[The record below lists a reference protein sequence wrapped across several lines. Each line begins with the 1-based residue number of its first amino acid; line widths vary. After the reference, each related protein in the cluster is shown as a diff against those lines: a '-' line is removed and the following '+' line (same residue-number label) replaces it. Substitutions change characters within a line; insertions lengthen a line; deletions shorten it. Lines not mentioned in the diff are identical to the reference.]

1 MIQSQIA
8 QTVAQFI
15 RETFLFDGKAELD
28 LQRSLIG
35 SGIVDSTGTLELIVF
50 LEREFKIAFDD
61 RELVINNFES
71 VDRIASFVAGKLA
84 AKGDGGGRASHVSV
98 SEVT

>member
-1 MIQSQIA
+1 MIRNQIA

-35 SGIVDSTGTLELIVF
+35 SGIVDST
-50 LEREFKIAFDD
+50 EREFNIAFDD

>member
-50 LEREFKIAFDD
+50 LEKEFKIAFDD

-71 VDRIASFVAGKLA
+71 VDRIASFVVGKLA
-84 AKGDGGGRASHVSV
+84 AKGDGGGRASHASV
-98 SEVT
+98 SKVT

>member
-1 MIQSQIA
+1 MIRNQIA

-50 LEREFKIAFDD
+50 LEREFKIALDD

-71 VDRIASFVAGKLA
+71 VDRIASFVEGKLA